1 MISELG
7 YLANPDHHQ
16 DPIDISLLDAKQI
29 LNWFRRMIEI
39 RAVEELT
46 AKLILN
52 GEIYTPCHL
61 AIGQEAI
68 AVGVAASLTNQD
80 FVFSN
85 HRSHAHYL
93 ALGGSIE
100 GLLAEIFCR
109 ASGVSGG
116 YGGSQHLR
124 NEAVGFVGSV
134 PIVGATIPVALGA
147 AFSAK
152 QKGGDKIAVC
162 FFGDGASEEGVLHEC
177 LNIAST
183 FGLPILFVCENNL
196 YSSHLDIG
204 LRQPS
209 DRIARFADAHK
220 VANETIDGNDIN
232 LVAGTADALIGE
244 IRRTGKP
251 AFLESVT
258 FRLVGHVGGRLD
270 EDVGVRRSK
279 GLLNVW
285 MKRDPIFR
293 LKRGILDQKLMVV
306 DQIDALV
313 EDVNKQIQSIYQR
326 VKQQPEPV
334 GLETKKP

>member
-7 YLANPDHHQ
+7 FLADPEHYQ
-16 DPIDISLLDAKQI
+16 DPIDISLLDPKQA

-52 GEIYTPCHL
+52 GEVYTPCHL

-80 FVFSN
+80 FIFSN

-93 ALGGSIE
+93 ALGGSVE

-109 ASGVSGG
+109 SSGVSGG
-116 YGGSQHLR
+116 HGGSQHLR
-124 NEAVGFVGSV
+124 CESVGFVGSV

-152 QKGGDKIAVC
+152 QKGTDKIAVC

-183 FGLPILFVCENNL
+183 FSLPILFVCENNL

-232 LVAGTADALIGE
+232 LVVTIAEALIGE
-244 IRRTGKP
+244 IRRTSKP
-251 AFLESVT
+251 AFLEGVT

-279 GLLNVW
+279 DLLDVW
-285 MKRDPIFR
+285 MRRDPVLR
-293 LKRGILDQKLMVV
+293 LKKGILEQKLMFA

-313 EDVNKQIQSIYQR
+313 EDTKEQIQSIYQR
-326 VKQQPEPV
+326 VKQQPEPF
-334 GLETKKP
+334 GLEIEKP